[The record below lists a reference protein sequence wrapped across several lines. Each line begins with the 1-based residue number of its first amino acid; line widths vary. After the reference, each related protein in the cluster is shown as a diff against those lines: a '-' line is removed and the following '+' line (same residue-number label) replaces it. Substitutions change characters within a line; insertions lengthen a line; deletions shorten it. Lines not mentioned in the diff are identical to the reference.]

1 MLIIKRFTKQLSTLF
16 LMMAMLFCAG
26 CPKDNTKTAPA
37 NPEPSTADSVLAGEI
52 SARQIA
58 DWKNAG
64 VLGDTGA
71 AFSYGVCLY
80 VGDSVEKDEK
90 AAMEV
95 FADIKDTKDVG
106 IQKFLERIE
115 IKADAAKVAEWT
127 EAAKKGDA
135 DAMINVAI
143 SHFLG
148 EGVKEDRVQAVKWAH
163 AASTHQ
169 EHDGVLS
176 SLEGRLGERLSFRQL
191 GYARRLARDEGLAA
205 ASKE

>member
-1 MLIIKRFTKQLSTLF
+1 MIKRFTKQVSALF
-16 LMMAMLFCAG
+16 LIVAMMFCAG
-26 CPKDNTKTAPA
+26 CPKDNTKTGPA
-37 NPEPSTADSVLAGEI
+37 NPQPSAVDSVLVGEI
-52 SARQIA
+52 SGRQIA

-71 AFSYGVCLY
+71 AFSYAVCVY
-80 VGDSVEKDEK
+80 AGDSVEKDEK
-90 AAMEV
+90 EAMKLFEE
-95 FADIKDTKDVG
+95 IKDTKDVG
-106 IQKFLERIE
+106 IQKFLKRIE
-115 IKADAAKVAEWT
+115 IKADEAKVAEWT

-143 SHFLG
+143 SCFLG

-191 GYARRLARDEGLAA
+191 GYARRLAREEGLVA